1 MYQIVR
7 KILFAIIVVLVGY
20 SCAES
25 EKKKPN
31 KIIAIKQPEVTVD
44 TIVITNKAKYIN
56 SYLEISALNKEWP
69 LAAAKDEINW
79 QIDTFTQR
87 YSRKYY
93 PLDTLIEGRPVFA
106 DSLGAQFFFYF
117 PYNRCWMLSAEFPD
131 SSLMKHIKQKVGN
144 DFSAIIDGEDYYRFG
159 YEYGSM
165 DSWDLEKIVFS
176 KAPWNSEWDND
187 SSIYKLKW
195 VGDDPMIE
203 LKKDWE
209 IRHKTQ
215 LYKDWLAAYNK
226 FKKDTSG
233 SALFIPKPIAIYYA
247 KTLFNGGADG
257 SVLRAYLIDQ
267 YKLINTEYER
277 VDIKV
282 TGQSIEYYMQQLV
295 TINSD
300 GDSVI
305 EDHYSDGLTLKVKLR
320 QDTLILPEIASIT
333 EIYGSKISY
342 KENKMTY
349 FRKLDDKVDDIEY
362 HFAFP
367 NADINYL
374 SILLEFLYGD
384 IYVTKG
390 HQVLIERG
398 ATMPTDPENDMG
410 QGGCWIDVNSNSID
424 VSCGFGGC

>member
-1 MYQIVR
+1 M
-7 KILFAIIVVLVGY
+7 
-20 SCAES
+20 
-25 EKKKPN
+25 
-31 KIIAIKQPEVTVD
+31 
-44 TIVITNKAKYIN
+44 
-56 SYLEISALNKEWP
+56 
-69 LAAAKDEINW
+69 
-79 QIDTFTQR
+79 
-87 YSRKYY
+87 
-93 PLDTLIEGRPVFA
+93 
-106 DSLGAQFFFYF
+106 
-117 PYNRCWMLSAEFPD
+117 
-131 SSLMKHIKQKVGN
+131 
-144 DFSAIIDGEDYYRFG
+144 
-159 YEYGSM
+159 
-165 DSWDLEKIVFS
+165 
-176 KAPWNSEWDND
+176 
-187 SSIYKLKW
+187 
-195 VGDDPMIE
+195 
-203 LKKDWE
+203 
-209 IRHKTQ
+209 
-215 LYKDWLAAYNK
+215 
-226 FKKDTSG
+226 
-233 SALFIPKPIAIYYA
+233 
-247 KTLFNGGADG
+247 
-257 SVLRAYLIDQ
+257 IDQ

-305 EDHYSDGLTLKVKLR
+305 EDRYSDGLTLKVKLR

-384 IYVTKG
+384 IYVAKG

-410 QGGCWIDVNSNSID
+410 QGGCWIDVNSTSID